1 LHSGYA
7 WRSIQGQGGKLP
19 DSWSGICFAH
29 FTMQMPTCVL
39 IIDDDEIF
47 CGFLAEILK
56 RKGFHVAWTTDA
68 LAGYDMAVAGSYDL
82 VIIDVRMPQVMGTE
96 LAESLTKE
104 KPQAKIILI
113 SAFADEPLSRT
124 AARLGVGLVSK
135 PFSAN
140 RLYDIIAVT
149 LGQGIQEKP

>member
-1 LHSGYA
+1 
-7 WRSIQGQGGKLP
+7 
-19 DSWSGICFAH
+19 
-29 FTMQMPTCVL
+29 MQMPTCVL

-56 RKGFHVAWTTDA
+56 HKGFHVTWTTDA
-68 LAGYDMAVAGSYDL
+68 LAGYDMAVQNSYDL
-82 VIIDVRMPQVMGTE
+82 LIIDVKMPKVTGTE
-96 LAESLTKE
+96 LAETLTRE
-104 KPQAKIILI
+104 KPQTKIILI

-140 RLYDIIAVT
+140 RLYDTIAVA
-149 LGQGIQEKP
+149 LGQTV

>member
-1 LHSGYA
+1 
-7 WRSIQGQGGKLP
+7 
-19 DSWSGICFAH
+19 
-29 FTMQMPTCVL
+29 MPTCVL

-56 RKGFHVAWTTDA
+56 RRGFDVTWTTDA
-68 LAGYDMAVAGSYDL
+68 LAGYDMALHDPYDL
-82 VIIDVRMPQVMGTE
+82 LIIDVRMPKVLGTE
-96 LAESLTKE
+96 LAENLRKE

-113 SAFADEPLSRT
+113 SAFADEPLGRI
-124 AARLGVGLVSK
+124 AARLGVALVSK

-149 LGQGIQEKP
+149 LGQ